1 MAAASDPR
9 GYYAALGVDR
19 TASAEDIKTAFRHR
33 AKLLHPDGN
42 AAAGDDEGFRRLVE
56 AYEALRDPQHRVR
69 YDAESLAHDR
79 RGAEDRWD
87 WEPSAAHSDSAERSP
102 LPPSWPIPEWLETLA
117 HRFGPRPLLAVG
129 AAVVLLSVVAIASS
143 RVGERDRIIADLGR
157 QLEAAQNRPAAVQA
171 PVRANAVLP
180 PIYRSELRF
189 PGRSTDLDAATRGR
203 LDAVTA
209 ELRRAIAGLPP
220 GSDWVVLVES
230 AIARAADQGGLL
242 VDAWELALLRV
253 GVSAQYLV
261 GHGIAAE
268 RVAVRFHAGVLAP
281 PGRSDAVA
289 FELLCCSPGGDG

>member
-1 MAAASDPR
+1 MAAASDPQ

-42 AAAGDDEGFRRLVE
+42 AESGDDEGFRRLVE

-79 RGAEDRWD
+79 RDAEDRWER
-87 WEPSAAHSDSAERSP
+87 EPSAADADAPEREP
-102 LPPSWPIPEWLETLA
+102 LAPSWPMPEWLEAIL
-117 HRFGPRPLLAVG
+117 HRFGLRPLLVAV
-129 AAVVLLSVVAIASS
+129 AALVLLTVVAIASS
-143 RVGERDRIIADLGR
+143 QVGERDRIIADLGR
-157 QLEAAQNRPAAVQA
+157 QLEAARNRPVAVPV
-171 PVRANAVLP
+171 PVRGDTEPP

-281 PGRSDAVA
+281 PGQPDAVA
-289 FELLCCSPGGDG
+289 FELLCCSPGGSG

>member
-69 YDAESLAHDR
+69 YDAESLAYDR

-87 WEPSAAHSDSAERSP
+87 WESSAAHSDTAEPSS
-102 LPPSWPIPEWLETLA
+102 LGSSWPIPAWLEALV
-117 HRFGPRPLLAVG
+117 HRFGRGPLLAAG
-129 AAVVLLSVVAIASS
+129 AALVLLTVVAIATN
-143 RVGERDRIIADLGR
+143 RVDDRDRVIADLEH
-157 QLEAAQNRPAAVQA
+157 QLEAAQQRPASTQA
-171 PVRANAVLP
+171 PVQAGVDLP

-189 PGRSTDLDAATRGR
+189 PGRSTDLDAATRER

-209 ELRRAIAGLPP
+209 ELRRAIAGLPA

-268 RVAVRFHAGVLAP
+268 HVAVRFHAGVLAP

-289 FELLCCSPGGDG
+289 FELLCCSGPDG

>member
-69 YDAESLAHDR
+69 YDAESLAYDR

-87 WEPSAAHSDSAERSP
+87 WEASAARSDTAEPSS
-102 LPPSWPIPEWLETLA
+102 LESSWPMPAWLEALVN
-117 HRFGPRPLLAVG
+117 RFGRGPLLAAG
-129 AAVVLLSVVAIASS
+129 AALALLTMVAIATN
-143 RVGERDRIIADLGR
+143 RVDDRDRVIADLKH
-157 QLEAAQNRPAAVQA
+157 QLEAAQQRPAAVEATVQA
-171 PVRANAVLP
+171 DAALP
-180 PIYRSELRF
+180 SIYRSELRF
-189 PGRSTDLDAATRGR
+189 PARSTDLDAATRGR

-281 PGRSDAVA
+281 PGRSDSVA
-289 FELLCCSPGGDG
+289 FELLCCSGPDG